1 MFLQRLDSCSKLNWI
16 SCYIIICG
24 LSVARDSRLSKNI
37 GKEPLTLPDYGVSLP
52 SIESQYQF
60 YAEMIM
66 ESKGPKWPSHVTN
79 DVVACRVLHYV
90 PLVVWVNMLN
100 RFSTY
105 NLLYLLHDM
114 SCLTCWMHKSFT
126 SSSIPLSVFS
136 CKGQHVEGIS

>member
-1 MFLQRLDSCSKLNWI
+1 MFQAELNFLLYNHL
-16 SCYIIICG
+16 CD

-114 SCLTCWMHKSFT
+114 SCLTC
-126 SSSIPLSVFS
+126 
-136 CKGQHVEGIS
+136 